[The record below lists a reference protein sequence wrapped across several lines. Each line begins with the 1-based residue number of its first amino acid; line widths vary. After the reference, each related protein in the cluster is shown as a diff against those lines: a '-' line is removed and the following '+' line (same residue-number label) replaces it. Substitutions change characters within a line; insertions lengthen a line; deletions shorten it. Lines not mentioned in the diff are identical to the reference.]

1 MNWLTPQRGQFRSSP
16 AVRLAASTGAASALS
31 LAGLPMHAVPLDAA
45 RLSRSVGPAPSAG
58 AATVRPRRH
67 PRHPPRVTALA
78 ANPFVF
84 GGNPRHPHAAIL
96 THRTVSGPDA
106 LSRRV

>member
-1 MNWLTPQRGQFRSSP
+1 MNWLAPQRGQFRSSP

-45 RLSRSVGPAPSAG
+45 RLSRSVRPAPSAG

-67 PRHPPRVTALA
+67 AAARGTRHTWAHSRQTRSYSTGIQGIRMPPY
-78 ANPFVF
+78 
-84 GGNPRHPHAAIL
+84 
-96 THRTVSGPDA
+96 
-106 LSRRV
+106 